1 MEERMYGQVNM
12 MYACITVLRAL
23 ALLDGP
29 QNIWKDYTKFESH
42 LEERMKT
49 EVYTKVN
56 RLLLGTLKTIKFL
69 PIYKTIFFPKVNK
82 EKVVGFILHYLKLI
96 NKFSDLEI
104 IEACGRLDTNCFE
117 IKQHGVNLRAMYR
130 IACIISHE
138 CMPNTR
144 HTFGPDN
151 SINLY
156 ATRNIGKYDP

>member
-56 RLLLGTLKTIKFL
+56 KLLMPLQAVALNDQF
-69 PIYKTIFFPKVNK
+69 FFPYK
-82 EKVVGFILHYLKLI
+82 KLSFFKGQQRKSSRI
-96 NKFSDLEI
+96 HSALPEI
-104 IEACGRLDTNCFE
+104 D
-117 IKQHGVNLRAMYR
+117 Q
-130 IACIISHE
+130 
-138 CMPNTR
+138 
-144 HTFGPDN
+144 
-151 SINLY
+151 
-156 ATRNIGKYDP
+156 

>member
-56 RLLLGTLKTIKFL
+56 RLLILLQVAA
-69 PIYKTIFFPKVNK
+69 FPLFN
-82 EKVVGFILHYLKLI
+82 
-96 NKFSDLEI
+96 NKFS
-104 IEACGRLDTNCFE
+104 
-117 IKQHGVNLRAMYR
+117 
-130 IACIISHE
+130 SHVQ
-138 CMPNTR
+138 NYLLFQRST
-144 HTFGPDN
+144 
-151 SINLY
+151 
-156 ATRNIGKYDP
+156 KKK

>member
-56 RLLLGTLKTIKFL
+56 MLLRPLQVVAFLKVQNSQSRKSVRDAKSL
-69 PIYKTIFFPKVNK
+69 Q
-82 EKVVGFILHYLKLI
+82 
-96 NKFSDLEI
+96 
-104 IEACGRLDTNCFE
+104 
-117 IKQHGVNLRAMYR
+117 QHG
-130 IACIISHE
+130 CT
-138 CMPNTR
+138 PTK
-144 HTFGPDN
+144 
-151 SINLY
+151 
-156 ATRNIGKYDP
+156 KYKLLNDTQKKGTWHIKS

>member
-56 RLLLGTLKTIKFL
+56 RLL
-69 PIYKTIFFPKVNK
+69 
-82 EKVVGFILHYLKLI
+82 ILLQVATFSFN
-96 NKFSDLEI
+96 NKFSSHIQNYLFSEGQQRKSSRIHSALPEI
-104 IEACGRLDTNCFE
+104 D
-117 IKQHGVNLRAMYR
+117 Q
-130 IACIISHE
+130 
-138 CMPNTR
+138 
-144 HTFGPDN
+144 
-151 SINLY
+151 
-156 ATRNIGKYDP
+156 